1 VYMYTFMEMPLEN
14 KQYII
19 AEDVLSKKVLKLL
32 EPYARLL
39 ATDKSSYNVWPNE
52 MTFNKTAVEC
62 FTCDVLGKDRI
73 EIIDELYS
81 NTALPCY
88 NKTWLKGADIA
99 VQKIPAGGQIPKHT
113 DHCIFSLTVFLSS
126 ITGGEFVWWDH
137 TDNQH
142 TVTPKYNTGIISC
155 ADTYSRGLAHEVLPV
170 QDGVR
175 YTAQIFVFD
184 KTKSSTNET
193 KSVIWEIEK

>member
-1 VYMYTFMEMPLEN
+1 MYTFMEMLLEN
-14 KQYII
+14 KHYKVIDNI
-19 AEDVLSKKVLKLL
+19 LSDKVLKIL
-32 EPYARLL
+32 EPYSTLL
-39 ATDKSSYNVWPNE
+39 ASDKSSYNVWPNE
-52 MTFNKTAVEC
+52 MTFDKTAVEC

-73 EIIDELYS
+73 AIIEELYS

-88 NKTWLKGADIA
+88 NKTWLKGCDIA
-99 VQKIPAGGQIPKHT
+99 VQKIPVGGLIPKHT

-126 ITGGEFVWWDH
+126 ITGGEFSWWDEH
-137 TDNQH
+137 DIKH

-155 ADTYSRGLAHEVLPV
+155 AEGYVRGPAHEVLPV
-170 QDGVR
+170 REGIRFTLQV
-175 YTAQIFVFD
+175 FVFD